1 MHPMIASAWQ
11 FVLAEARVL
20 DQRLFERCFLDGPAH
35 AVVDALR
42 GYRNDDG
49 GLGHGLEPDKRCP
62 ASLPIDVEVA
72 LRTLAAADAYDES
85 LVLGA
90 CDFLDRVADESDH
103 GGAVP
108 LAFPVIEDYP
118 RADHWT
124 DWTYAPGLNPTAGL
138 AGHLHRLGVDHP
150 WLERATEYCWG
161 ALDDGGGLADVH
173 ELSESLIFL
182 EHVPDRQR
190 AVVAATALAEHLGE
204 VKLLNLDPAETDYGL
219 TPLHLA
225 HTPESPWRAFF
236 TDEQIDAHLDRL
248 AAGQQ
253 EDGGWPITWDP
264 PSEASRSEWR
274 AIWTIDALLTLRAY
288 GRLEES

>member
-72 LRTLAAADAYDES
+72 LRTLVAADAYDES

-90 CDFLDRVADESDH
+90 CDFLDRVADASDH

-138 AGHLHRLGVDHP
+138 AGHLYRLGVEHP

-204 VKLLNLDPAETDYGL
+204 VKLLNLDPTETDYGL
-219 TPLHLA
+219 TPLQLA
-225 HTPESPWRAFF
+225 RTPESPWRAFF
-236 TDEQIDAHLDRL
+236 TDEQIEAHLDRL

-264 PSEASRSEWR
+264 PSDASRSEWR